1 MVKDDEKLDILATMA
16 YFASVKK
23 YAIQQM
29 LQIKKP
35 LSNDDSCRMNI
46 FYGAYFT
53 YLVGLID
60 YLIKDKELLTQ
71 TEVENVLGGKNNYFY
86 VRNLR
91 NAIIHRGEEI
101 ANRGVEIA
109 SKPGLISPMSPVVVA
124 DPRNKENYSRFT
136 NNLLQTVIICERLNS
151 LFLNIITN
159 NDLTNYP
166 DETEETFKKEHE
178 EDPYLPSYVKTP
190 EMIKVS
196 WQVYQSQV
204 KELHKSNVK
213 FKLSYFNTEYL
224 FCS

>member
-71 TEVENVLGGKNNYFY
+71 TEVENILEGKNNYFY

-124 DPRNKENYSRFT
+124 DPRNKENYSRFK

-166 DETEETFKKEHE
+166 DETEEIFKKNHKK
-178 EDPYLPSYVKTP
+178 DPYLPPYAKTP
-190 EMIKVS
+190 ESINLSWKVYS
-196 WQVYQSQV
+196 SCIQ
-204 KELHKSNVK
+204 EIHKRNVDS
-213 FKLSYFNTEYL
+213 KLSYFNTEYL
-224 FCS
+224 FI

>member
-16 YFASVKK
+16 YFASIKK
-23 YAIQQM
+23 YAIQQIFK
-29 LQIKKP
+29 IKKP
-35 LSNDDSCRMNI
+35 LSNDDLCRINI
-46 FYGAYFT
+46 FYGTYFT

-60 YLIKDKELLTQ
+60 YLIKDKQLLAQ
-71 TEVENVLGGKNNYFY
+71 IEVENVLGGTNNYFY

-101 ANRGVEIA
+101 ANRGVEIVN
-109 SKPGLISPMSPVVVA
+109 KLGLVCLRSPVVVA
-124 DPRNKENYSRFT
+124 APRNKENYSRFT
-136 NNLLQTVIICERLNS
+136 NNLLQTVIICERLNY

-178 EDPYLPSYVKTP
+178 EDLYIPPYAKTP

-196 WQVYQSQV
+196 WQAYQSQV

-213 FKLSYFNTEYL
+213 LKLSYFNTEYL
-224 FCS
+224 FI